1 MKNTLEVKVNTEVL
15 KHTGMTE
22 EMLFRELARKMVTE
36 MPINELKKLI
46 RFEVIDP
53 VNSENKAMPYQDD
66 IAFKDEI
73 AFMRDNN
80 LVLYKAECNL

>member
-22 EMLFRELARKMVTE
+22 EMLFRDMAIKMVNE
-36 MPINELKKLI
+36 MPIDELKKLI

-53 VNSENKAMPYQDD
+53 VNNEMFDPDD
-66 IAFKDEI
+66 I

-80 LVLYKAECNL
+80 IVIYKAECNL